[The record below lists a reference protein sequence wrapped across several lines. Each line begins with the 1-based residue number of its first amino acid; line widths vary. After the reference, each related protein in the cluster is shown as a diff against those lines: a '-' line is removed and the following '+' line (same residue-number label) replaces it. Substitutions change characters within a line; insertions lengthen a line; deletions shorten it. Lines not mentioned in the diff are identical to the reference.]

1 MRPTA
6 WKSTAV
12 AAKQLLSLVKNKRSK
27 VKDIPRGSFPF
38 DMVLPGDKPGPMKI
52 YSPLIQSTSKQSRG
66 LQGFKQIR
74 GAERSHEATRTT
86 SSNWP
91 IYEAD
96 FEGGRTQAVFEQWPT
111 YEPTPVVL
119 NKARERSRV
128 LDKAPCVWSADGGRF
143 GWIQLIH

>member
-1 MRPTA
+1 ME
-6 WKSTAV
+6 
-12 AAKQLLSLVKNKRSK
+12 
-27 VKDIPRGSFPF
+27 
-38 DMVLPGDKPGPMKI
+38 
-52 YSPLIQSTSKQSRG
+52 IQSISYEAVTSKAVQKTRINKIP
-66 LQGFKQIR
+66 QGGERR
-74 GAERSHEATRTT
+74 GAERRHEATRTT